1 MDNKELSMEDL
12 LVDYDLKKI
21 RMGDRLKGTVLSVNS
36 KEAIVNINYM
46 KDGIIARENYVAGF
60 EGDLREIAKEGDK
73 IEVIVKS
80 LDDGEGNVIL
90 SKKEID
96 IEIVWENLKNSYE
109 KDALLNVTVSEVVKG
124 GVVCKINGIRAFIPA
139 SQLSINRV
147 ENLNEFVGKNLE
159 VKVIEFDRSKGKVV
173 LSRRVIE
180 EKLREE
186 KRNLLWSNL
195 KSGEKKEGIV
205 TRLAKFG
212 AFVDIGGLEGLV
224 HLSDLSWKRILN
236 ASEVVNVGDKVSVY
250 VGDFDKEKNRLS
262 LVLKDKDQN
271 PWEMAQGK
279 IEVGS
284 IIEGKVTKFINI
296 GAFVEIADGVEGLV
310 HISEM
315 SEERVVKPSDVV
327 NIGDKVKVKVLDVNK
342 DNKRISLSIKEAIE
356 KPVED
361 FSEFVDDTMESSIG
375 ELFGDKLKGLKL

>member
-195 KSGEKKEGIV
+195 KSGEKKDGIV

-296 GAFVEIADGVEGLV
+296 GAFVEIEDGVEGLV

>member
-21 RMGDRLKGTVLSVNS
+21 RVGDRLKGTVLGVNS
-36 KEAIVNINYM
+36 QEAIVNINYM
-46 KDGIIARENYVAGF
+46 KDGIISRENYVAGF
-60 EGDLREIAKEGDK
+60 EGDLREIAKEGDE

-96 IEIVWENLKNSYE
+96 VEIVWENLKNSYE
-109 KDALLNVTVSEVVKG
+109 KDTLLNVIVSEVVKG
-124 GVVCKINGIRAFIPA
+124 GVISKVNGIRAFIPA
-139 SQLSINRV
+139 SQLSVNRV
-147 ENLNEFVGKNLE
+147 ENLNEFVGRDLE
-159 VKVIEFDRSKGKVV
+159 VKVIEFDRNKGRVV
-173 LSRRVIE
+173 LSRRVVE

-186 KRNLLWSNL
+186 KRELIWSNL
-195 KSGEKKEGIV
+195 KVGEKKEGTV

-212 AFVDIGGLEGLV
+212 AFVDIGGIEGLV

-236 ASEVVNVGDKVSVY
+236 ASEIVNVGDKVSVY
-250 VGDFDKEKNRLS
+250 VGDFDKEKNRIS
-262 LVLKDKDQN
+262 LILKEKDEN
-271 PWEMAQGK
+271 PWEIAKGK

-315 SEERVVKPSDVV
+315 SEERVTKPSDVV
-327 NIGDKVKVKVLDVNK
+327 NIGDMVKVKVLDVNK
-342 DNKRISLSIKEAIE
+342 ENKRISLSLKEAVE

-361 FSEFVDDTMESSIG
+361 YSEFVDDSMSSSIG

>member
-21 RMGDRLKGTVLSVNS
+21 RVGDRLKGTILGVNS

-46 KDGIIARENYVAGF
+46 KDGIISRENYVAGF
-60 EGDLREIAKEGDK
+60 EGDLREIAKEGDE

-96 IEIVWENLKNSYE
+96 VEIVWENLKDSYE
-109 KDALLNVTVSEVVKG
+109 KDTLLNVTVSEVVKG
-124 GVVCKINGIRAFIPA
+124 GVVCKVSGIRAFIPA
-139 SQLSINRV
+139 SQLSVNRV
-147 ENLNEFVGKNLE
+147 ENLNEFVGRNLE
-159 VKVIEFDRSKGKVV
+159 VKVIEFDRNKGKVV

-180 EKLREE
+180 EKLREA
-186 KRNLLWSNL
+186 KRDLLWSNL
-195 KSGEKKEGIV
+195 KVGEKKDGTV

-212 AFVDIGGLEGLV
+212 AFVDIGGIEGLV
-224 HLSDLSWKRILN
+224 HLSDLSWKRVLN

-250 VGDFDKEKNRLS
+250 IGDFDKEKNRIS
-262 LVLKDKDQN
+262 LILKEKDEN
-271 PWEMAQGK
+271 PWEIAKGK
-279 IEVGS
+279 IQVGS

-315 SEERVVKPSDVV
+315 SEERVVRPSDVV

-342 DNKRISLSIKEAIE
+342 ENKRISLSLKEAVE

-361 FSEFVDDTMESSIG
+361 YSEFVDDSMSSSIG

>member
-109 KDALLNVTVSEVVKG
+109 NDALLNVTVSEVVKG

-195 KSGEKKEGIV
+195 KSGEKKDGIV

-271 PWEMAQGK
+271 PWEIAQGK